1 MNGTIVN
8 TRALVYNGA
17 MITHIIYT
25 YLIIINVV
33 AFAVYGLDKKR
44 AIAEEWRVPEATL
57 LTLAA
62 VGGAVGAL
70 FGMQTFHHKTRK
82 PRFKYGVPA
91 MMVLQLAL
99 FWVLFITP
107 GYLQ

>member
-1 MNGTIVN
+1 MVTN
-8 TRALVYNGA
+8 
-17 MITHIIYT
+17 IIYA
-25 YLIIINVV
+25 YFIIINII

-44 AIAEEWRVPEATL
+44 AIAEEWRIPEATL

-62 VGGAVGAL
+62 VGGSIGAL

-82 PRFKYGVPA
+82 PKFRYGVPL
-91 MMVLQLAL
+91 MMFLHLGI
-99 FWVLFITP
+99 FWVLFINP